1 MIYQASGRD
10 LILRDSYNNVLLAAS
25 KSIEITIDTELREVA
40 ASNTA
45 GWREYKAGWKKWS
58 FQVSTLVSSSQLD
71 NAPVMVGSGYYAN
84 FTLNNS
90 TNSIVSGYCICTQV
104 KVTDQKGQIAKGT
117 FVFQGSGPL
126 S

>member
-10 LILRDSYNNVLLAAS
+10 LILRDSNNNVLLAAS

-40 ASNTA
+40 ASNTS

-117 FVFQGSGPL
+117 FVFQGSGSL